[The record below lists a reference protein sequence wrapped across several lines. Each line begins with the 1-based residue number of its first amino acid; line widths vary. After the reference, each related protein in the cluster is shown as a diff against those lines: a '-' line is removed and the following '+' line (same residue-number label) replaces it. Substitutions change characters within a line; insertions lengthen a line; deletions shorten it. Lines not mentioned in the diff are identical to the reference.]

1 MKRDEVGR
9 WEDTREVASRRLRVM
24 KRDEVGE
31 MGGTHGRW
39 HVEGARM
46 E

>member
-1 MKRDEVGR
+1 
-9 WEDTREVASRRLRVM
+9 M

-39 HVEGARM
+39 HHGGLSAMKRDEVG
-46 E
+46 